1 MINKQDLFNILD
13 DWNYWNKEIKDLGI
27 IRTKYI
33 KKTLPLLKTKEVVII
48 KGVRRSGKSTFLK
61 QLISKSKIDKKQFLY
76 VNFDDYRFYEF
87 LSLELLEKIIEVYKE
102 KINPEKKIYVIFD
115 EIQNIDG
122 WEKFIKTKYDLDKNM
137 KFIVTGSNAHLIS
150 KEYST
155 LLTGRTESIEFYPF
169 SFKEFLESQDVL
181 IKESDYFKLKP
192 KKSLLINKLDKYL
205 LEGGFPEALKRV
217 DKTGILNEYFNSIVE
232 KDIVS
237 RYSVRDSR
245 TLKQIA
251 LYLIT
256 NITGEVN
263 FTSLKNH
270 FKISINTLKEY
281 LSFMQEA
288 NLLFLLYFFSYS
300 AKTQNLINKKSYCI
314 DNGLR
319 EAVSFKFSKD
329 EGKLA
334 ENLVFIELK
343 RRGKEAYYWKNKG
356 EVDFVVKDKQLTA
369 INITYTDDIHE
380 REINALKEFKEA
392 KKRVLITKDIFKKQ
406 GKIEYIPLWLWL
418 LQE

>member
-1 MINKQDLFNILD
+1 MINIYLKPISTMINKQDLFTILD
-13 DWNYWNKEIKDLGI
+13 DWNNWNKDINELGI
-27 IRTKYI
+27 IRTEYI
-33 KKTLPLLKTKEVVII
+33 KKVLPLLKTKEVVII

-61 QLISKSKIDKKQFLY
+61 QLISQSKIDIKQFLY
-76 VNFDDYRFYEF
+76 VNFDDYRLYEF
-87 LSLELLEKIIEVYKE
+87 LSLELLDLILEVYKE
-102 KINPEKKIYVIFD
+102 KINPEKKIYFILD
-115 EIQNIDG
+115 EIQNIGG
-122 WEKFIKTKYDLDKNM
+122 WEKFIKTKYDLDINI

-155 LLTGRTESIEFYPF
+155 LLTGRTESIDFYPF
-169 SFKEFLESQDVL
+169 SFKEFLESEG
-181 IKESDYFKLKP
+181 ISPKETDYFKLKS
-192 KKSLLINKLDKYL
+192 KKSLLINKLNKFL
-205 LEGGFPEALKRV
+205 LGGGFPEALKRV

-334 ENLVFIELK
+334 ENLVFLELK
-343 RRGKEAYYWKNKG
+343 RMEKEIYYWKNKG
-356 EVDFVVKDKQLTA
+356 EVDFAIKNKDQSL
-369 INITYTDDIHE
+369 I
-380 REINALKEFKEA
+380 EIGRAH
-392 KKRVLITKDIFKKQ
+392 V
-406 GKIEYIPLWLWL
+406 
-418 LQE
+418 

>member
-281 LSFMQEA
+281 LSFMQIGRA
-288 NLLFLLYFFSYS
+288 S
-300 AKTQNLINKKSYCI
+300 C
-314 DNGLR
+314 R
-319 EAVSFKFSKD
+319 E
-329 EGKLA
+329 
-334 ENLVFIELK
+334 
-343 RRGKEAYYWKNKG
+343 
-356 EVDFVVKDKQLTA
+356 
-369 INITYTDDIHE
+369 
-380 REINALKEFKEA
+380 
-392 KKRVLITKDIFKKQ
+392 RV
-406 GKIEYIPLWLWL
+406 
-418 LQE
+418 